1 MSFRRYHET
10 RGIRLSTEEAVE
22 TNLPRS
28 TSYSCDVSSFSRD
41 RSRVRGCRGKKIRVR
56 LLFLGTAD
64 EFLSG
69 PSV

>member
-1 MSFRRYHET
+1 MEA
-10 RGIRLSTEEAVE
+10 AVE